1 MLPRLPRVVAGVAV
15 AFAAVCPGPTR
26 AEDRAGPPA
35 LDEATF
41 LKRVRER
48 SPHRQAFEERRRAA
62 RAQIAAAGVLPNP
75 TLHYEREAVPGLDA
89 SDDFLR
95 LGWSIDL
102 AGRRGLARSAARAGA
117 DAEHL
122 EAERAAFVL
131 ELDARLAYLEVVHAR
146 ELVARLD
153 DARAPLAD
161 LLATLASRAKQGDTA
176 SYDAD
181 RATLELDAL
190 DDERASARRA
200 LEVAR
205 LRLGALAGEP
215 GTALDA
221 SDALVLPPR
230 PRDAVAPARADVAA
244 ALARAEQ
251 ADREGTAARKRRVP
265 RIELVVGMMASSGMG
280 GSGLGYIA
288 GIGGEIPLLDAGGAA
303 ADRARADAKRWRSE
317 AAALASDAR
326 GEVAQAQRDVTL
338 RIEQAEAYLAGPAKR
353 AGDLVRRASV
363 AYREGDRPILEL
375 LDVQRSAR
383 HTAIRALE
391 LVYEARRAE
400 LALARAA
407 GRTP

>member
-1 MLPRLPRVVAGVAV
+1 MLPRLPRVVARVVV
-15 AFAAVCPGPTR
+15 AFAAVGSGPTH

-48 SPHRQAFEERRRAA
+48 SPHRQVFEERRRAA
-62 RAQIAAAGVLPNP
+62 RAQIDAAGVLPNP
-75 TLHYEREAVPGLDA
+75 TLHYEREAVPGIDA

-95 LGWSIDL
+95 LGWPLDL
-102 AGRRGLARSAARAGA
+102 SGRPGLARSAARAGA
-117 DAEHL
+117 DAERL
-122 EAERAAFVL
+122 DTERAAFVL
-131 ELDARLAYLEVVHAR
+131 ENDARLAYLEVVYAR

-153 DARAPLAD
+153 EARAPLAD
-161 LLATLASRAKQGDTA
+161 LLATLTSRAKQGDTA

-190 DDERASARRA
+190 DDERAGARRT

-215 GTALDA
+215 GTPIDA
-221 SDALVLPPR
+221 SDALALPPR
-230 PRDAVAPARADVAA
+230 PASLTAPARADVGA

-251 ADREGTAARKRRVP
+251 ADREATAARRKRIP
-265 RIELVVGMMASSGMG
+265 RLELVVGMLASSGMG
-280 GSGLGYIA
+280 GSGLGYVA
-288 GIGGEIPLLDAGGAA
+288 GIGGELPVLDAGGAA
-303 ADRARADAKRWRSE
+303 GDRARAEAKRWRSE
-317 AAALASDAR
+317 AQAIASDAR
-326 GEVAQAQRDVTL
+326 GEAEAARRDLVL
-338 RIEQAEAYLAGPAKR
+338 RVDQAEAYATGPAKR
-353 AGDLVRRASV
+353 AGDLVRRAAV

-383 HTAIRALE
+383 HTAVRALE

-400 LALARAA
+400 LVLARAL
-407 GRTP
+407 GRRP